1 MTALVQ
7 KKLDLLRGILRGYG
21 GVVVAYSGGLDST
34 FLLKVA
40 RDVLGD
46 KAVAVTA
53 CSSTYPEREFKE
65 AVKQAKE
72 IGAAHVVIESEEL
85 AIKGFAENPVNR
97 CYFCKKE
104 LFSKLLAVAKKHGLS
119 HVADGSNVDDLGDF
133 RPGRDAATECGV
145 VSPLIEAGL
154 TKSDVRKLSKKLG
167 LATWDKPSFACLSS
181 RFPYGHAITPEK
193 LGMVEQA
200 ENLLLSLG
208 VRQVRVRHHGDTAR
222 IEVEA
227 KEIPRLLSGPQ
238 RQKIVSALKEIGFT
252 YVTVDLEGYRT
263 GSMNQ
268 VVKKNG
274 QCVSS
279 RRLPAQG

>member
-1 MTALVQ
+1 
-7 KKLDLLRGILRGYG
+7 
-21 GVVVAYSGGLDST
+21 
-34 FLLKVA
+34 
-40 RDVLGD
+40 
-46 KAVAVTA
+46 
-53 CSSTYPEREFKE
+53 
-65 AVKQAKE
+65 
-72 IGAAHVVIESEEL
+72 
-85 AIKGFAENPVNR
+85 
-97 CYFCKKE
+97 
-104 LFSKLLAVAKKHGLS
+104 
-119 HVADGSNVDDLGDF
+119 
-133 RPGRDAATECGV
+133 
-145 VSPLIEAGL
+145 
-154 TKSDVRKLSKKLG
+154 
-167 LATWDKPSFACLSS
+167 
-181 RFPYGHAITPEK
+181 
-193 LGMVEQA
+193 MVEQA